1 MREPSRFNLPNL
13 LSLSRVALAAAFP
26 FARAPLPQAVLIV
39 AAGASD
45 FLDGWIARA
54 RHTAS
59 KWGALLDPITDRIF
73 VVVAIVTYVV
83 VGALTTGELA
93 TMLIR
98 DIATAL
104 GFVVA
109 RFVPSLQR
117 VTFRARWL
125 GKIVTTVQLAVLL
138 AVPFVPRL
146 VRPLVVVVG
155 LLSVAAV
162 VDYTIA
168 LWRARARA

>member
-1 MREPSRFNLPNL
+1 MGERSRLNLPNL
-13 LSLSRVALAAAFP
+13 LSLSRVALAMAFP
-26 FARAPLPQAVLIV
+26 FARDPVPQAALIV

-45 FLDGWIARA
+45 FLDGWLARA

-73 VVVAIVTYVV
+73 VVVAIATYVA
-83 VGALTTGELA
+83 VGALTVGQLVI
-93 TMLIR
+93 MLIR
-98 DIATAL
+98 DIMTAV

-125 GKIVTTVQLAVLL
+125 GKIVTTVQLIVLL
-138 AVPFVPRL
+138 AIPLAPVI
-146 VRPLVVVVG
+146 VRPLVIVVG
-155 LLSVAAV
+155 VLSVAAV
-162 VDYTIA
+162 IDYTIA

>member
-1 MREPSRFNLPNL
+1 MRDGSRLNLPNL
-13 LSLSRVALAAAFP
+13 LSLSRVALAVAFP
-26 FARAPLPQAVLIV
+26 FARDPVPQAVLIV

-59 KWGALLDPITDRIF
+59 RWGALLDPVTDRIF
-73 VVVAIVTYVV
+73 VVVAIATYVAI
-83 VGALTTGELA
+83 GALTPAELLM
-93 TMLIR
+93 MLIR
-98 DIATAL
+98 DIMTAT

-117 VTFRARWL
+117 VPFKARWL
-125 GKIVTTVQLAVLL
+125 GKIVTTLQLVVLL
-138 AVPFVPRL
+138 AVPFAPRWVHSL
-146 VRPLVVVVG
+146 VIAIAV
-155 LLSVAAV
+155 LSVAAV
-162 VDYTIA
+162 VDYTLA